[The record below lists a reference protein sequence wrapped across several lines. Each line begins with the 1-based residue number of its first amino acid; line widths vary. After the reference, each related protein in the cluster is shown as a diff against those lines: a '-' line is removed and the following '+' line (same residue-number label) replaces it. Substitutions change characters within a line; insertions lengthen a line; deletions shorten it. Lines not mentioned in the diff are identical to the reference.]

1 MRILWGA
8 SAALNG
14 LAVAGMAYEF
24 IPDHIQR
31 LYVVAFLVLG
41 LFAVLDYAGKLP
53 EGGDA

>member
-1 MRILWGA
+1 MLGA

-31 LYVVAFLVLG
+31 LYVVVFLVLG
-41 LFAVLDYAGKLP
+41 LFAVLDYAGRLP